1 MPPNKSDYHLTTF
14 LLATYFI
21 FCYCDVFFLFAA
33 YLEKI
38 GISSGQAGCLV
49 SVFFV
54 ATTIIRPTGGWL
66 SEKIGAR
73 KTVLLSALLTLAG
86 SLVLV
91 VSDSSFTLIL
101 LSRVITGIGYGSYMV
116 ALTTLQCLVFP
127 DEIRGSAFAWTAV
140 GSIASIFTVMPL
152 CEYLVRAGHYGAYLW
167 TAPALILLAIAT
179 ARALPRATGN
189 CDEDDD
195 EHPASWNALFR
206 APSIKVLLVCA
217 LFFAVP
223 DASLTYMANL
233 AASLGLLGSFF
244 MIPVSITALIVRT
257 WGRKLSDIL
266 PRRWIA
272 APSFGLMAA
281 TLLGA
286 STSGTNLV
294 LAFWGALF
302 GIGVGLGYPVLFSLV
317 GDLLPPRLR
326 SRGTA
331 AVYLAQDICWMGIP
345 LLIGICQPHLGLP
358 ITFRGLAVL
367 SILSAILIQWIWV
380 RRSQESPPLTRPTTP
395 R

>member
-1 MPPNKSDYHLTTF
+1 MRLKTNDYHLTTF

-38 GISSGQAGCLV
+38 GIASGQTGFLV

-54 ATTIIRPTGGWL
+54 ATTAMRPAGGWL
-66 SEKIGAR
+66 AERWGAR
-73 KTVLLSALLTLAG
+73 KTVLASGVLTFVG
-86 SLVLV
+86 SLILV
-91 VSDSSFTLIL
+91 GAGTSFPLIL
-101 LSRVITGIGYGSYMV
+101 LSRIITGMGYGSYMV

-140 GSIASIFTVMPL
+140 GSIASIFTIMPL
-152 CEYLVRAGHYGAYLW
+152 CEYLVRAGHYGLYLW

-179 ARALPRATGN
+179 ARALPRATGH
-189 CDEDDD
+189 CDEDADTP
-195 EHPASWNALFR
+195 PASWNGLFS
-206 APSIKVLLVCA
+206 APSLKVLLICA

-244 MIPVSITALIVRT
+244 IIPVSITALIIHT
-257 WGRKLSDIL
+257 WGRHLPDIL
-266 PRRWIA
+266 TRRWIA
-272 APSFGLMAA
+272 APSFALMAA

-286 STSGTNLV
+286 SISGSNLT

-302 GIGVGLGYPVLFSLV
+302 GVGVGLGYPVLFSLV

-326 SRGTA
+326 GRGTA
-331 AVYLAQDICWMGIP
+331 AVYLAQDICWIGIP

-358 ITFRGLAVL
+358 VTFRGLAIL
-367 SILSAILIQWIWV
+367 SILSAIMIQWMWM
-380 RRSQESPPLTRPTTP
+380 RCSRECSTLPTQRTP

>member
-1 MPPNKSDYHLTTF
+1 MQIKKSEYHLTTF

-33 YLEKI
+33 YLERI
-38 GISSGQAGCLV
+38 GIHSGQTGFLV

-54 ATTIIRPTGGWL
+54 ATTIVRPAGGWL
-66 SEKIGAR
+66 AERFGAR
-73 KTVLLSALLTLAG
+73 RTVLASALLTLAG
-86 SLVLV
+86 SLILV
-91 VSDSSFTLIL
+91 TAGTSFPLIL
-101 LSRVITGIGYGSYMV
+101 LSRFITGIGYGSYMV

-140 GSIASIFTVMPL
+140 GSIASIFTIMPL
-152 CEYLVRAGHYGAYLW
+152 CEYLVRTGRYSIYLW
-167 TAPALILLAIAT
+167 TAPALVLMAIGT
-179 ARALPRATGN
+179 ARALPRATGR
-189 CDEDDD
+189 CDDD
-195 EHPASWNALFR
+195 ADAPPPSWNALFN
-206 APSIKVLLVCA
+206 APSMKILLICA

-233 AASLGLLGSFF
+233 SASLGLLGSFF

-257 WGRKLSDIL
+257 WGRNLSDIL

-281 TLLGA
+281 ALMGA
-286 STSGTNLV
+286 SLCGTNLT
-294 LAFWGALF
+294 LAIWGGLF

-326 SRGTA
+326 GRGTA

-345 LLIGICQPHLGLP
+345 LLIGICQPRLGLP
-358 ITFRGLAVL
+358 LTFRGLAVF
-367 SILSAILIQWIWV
+367 SVISAAMIQWIWAKN
-380 RRSQESPPLTRPTTP
+380 QPLRG
-395 R
+395 